1 MFSYPSGGRG
11 GGGPGIFD
19 WGGRRGQTMV
29 QKGLL
34 NFFCGKLLLAETTT
48 CLSICEGQLPLAREV
63 LLCKQRRTHHRRVPQ
78 KTNNIFEYPFY
89 LNSASFMNTC
99 GVD

>member
-1 MFSYPSGGRG
+1 MFSYPSGGGG
-11 GGGPGIFD
+11 GGGPGIFH

-34 NFFCGKLLLAETTT
+34 NF
-48 CLSICEGQLPLAREV
+48 
-63 LLCKQRRTHHRRVPQ
+63 RTDHRRVPQ
-78 KTNNIFEYPFY
+78 KTNNIFEYPFS